1 MFNYKQYL
9 FILTML
15 ISYSVS
21 SQNRGFY
28 DNNEFKRQRHEINI
42 GTGTSNCLTDL
53 GGNYSVSGVTD
64 TLGNLLPDQIAFLR
78 SIYDTDLKKSR
89 PLINI
94 AYIYHFKNK
103 INFRAN
109 LAYAR
114 IQADDAESLDLGR
127 RNRAL
132 NFKSNILE
140 ISAMAEFY
148 LLKPSTGTKFN
159 LKDVQGHKLAPNIL
173 STIGVYF
180 VGGIG
185 GFYFNPKAQ
194 NNFSYDGLRNGESE
208 NDGEWYSL
216 RSLHT
221 EGQGS
226 TSHEQYIKDNYLDS
240 TGIKIF
246 GQKKNGQAKTY
257 GPVAICFPL
266 GFGIEKA
273 FNSDIGIKI
282 EIGYR
287 FTTTDYL
294 DDVSGF
300 YASRADLA
308 EIQNSLK
315 KGNADLSQN
324 MSGTQSGDTYETMF
338 FAGNRPE
345 ISPGVTVNAPNE
357 GSWVT
362 SDDEINM
369 GDTGPYGIMA
379 YNIDQTSYER
389 GFQRGSPKTKDS
401 YVFLNVSFYKK
412 FSSHGKVYK
421 SIHSKEK
428 RKIKASF

>member
-9 FILTML
+9 FVLTIL

-42 GTGTSNCLTDL
+42 GIGTSNCLTDL
-53 GGNYSVSGVTD
+53 GGNYSVSGVGVD
-64 TLGNLLPDQIAFLR
+64 GKVIPDQIAFLR
-78 SIYDTDLKKSR
+78 SIYDTDLNKSR
-89 PLINI
+89 PVFNA

-109 LAYAR
+109 LAFAR

-127 RNRAL
+127 INRNL

-148 LLKPSTGTKFN
+148 LLKPSTGTKFD

-194 NNFSYDGLRNGESE
+194 NNFTYNSLKSEDNTWYALR
-208 NDGEWYSL
+208 
-216 RSLHT
+216 RLHT

-226 TSHEQYIKDNYLDS
+226 QSHNEYIQSNFLD
-240 TGIKIF
+240 TTKGYRGF
-246 GQKKNGQAKTY
+246 GQKKNGDPKTY
-257 GPVAICFPL
+257 KPIAICFPL

-282 EIGYR
+282 EAGYR

-324 MSGTQSGDTYETMF
+324 MSGTQSGDSYETIIY
-338 FAGNRPE
+338 AKNRVPGE
-345 ISPGVTVNAPNE
+345 IPSHPLHGSPGE
-357 GSWVT
+357 WVV
-362 SDDEINM
+362 SDADLAN
-369 GDTGPYGIMA
+369 GIMGNYSHLA
-379 YNIDQTSYER
+379 YNLDETSYER
-389 GFQRGSPKTKDS
+389 GYQRGSPKTKDS